1 MNQLRKQIRKELKR
15 LMEGKTIRK
24 YPATPEIINT
34 LKQIFQ
40 GPLVRYVDNLKAVNT
55 LPPSYRVFL
64 KEGGKYF
71 DLYIQKV
78 SIVAKVGAKEYWLMN
93 DDETVLAQQ
102 ELNRLLTKP
111 VMNIS
116 GDEETDDSGGST
128 GSGGGGGTPGDTGGE
143 GETDSAMETEPE
155 EEEPEEEPTI

>member
-1 MNQLRKQIRKELKR
+1 MDLLRKQIRKEIKH
-15 LMEGKTIRK
+15 LMEGKTIAK
-24 YPATPEIINT
+24 FPAPPIVREALNK
-34 LKQIFQ
+34 LFP
-40 GPLVRYVDNLKAVNT
+40 GNVNRYVNSLKAAST
-55 LPPSYRVFL
+55 IPPSYRVFL
-64 KEGGKYF
+64 IGGNKFF
-71 DLYIQKV
+71 DLYLEKV
-78 SIVAKVGAKEYWLMN
+78 SVVVKIGAKEYWLMN

>member
-24 YPATPEIINT
+24 YPAPPEIINT

-55 LPPSYRVFL
+55 IPPSYRVFL

-71 DLYIQKV
+71 DLYFEKV
-78 SIVAKVGAKEYWLMN
+78 SIVLKIGAKKYWLMN
-93 DDETVLAQQ
+93 DDEVLLAQQ
-102 ELNRLLTKP
+102 EINRLLTQP
-111 VMNIS
+111 TFNVQ
-116 GDEETDDSGGST
+116 GDEETEGGSGDT
-128 GSGGGGGTPGDTGGE
+128 GGGGGSASDTTFEPDSEEEGDEEGG
-143 GETDSAMETEPE
+143 
-155 EEEPEEEPTI
+155 EEEPEPEA

>member
-1 MNQLRKQIRKELKR
+1 MNLLRNQIRKELKK
-15 LMEGKTIRK
+15 LIEGKTIRK
-24 YPATPEIINT
+24 YSAPPEIIGA
-34 LKQIFQ
+34 LKKLFP
-40 GPLVRYVDNLKAVNT
+40 GPLVRYVDNLKAVNSI
-55 LPPSYRVFL
+55 PPAYRVFL

-102 ELNRLLTKP
+102 EFNRLLTKP